1 MYKRQTQHG
10 RLDAIKG
17 LDFHVKQG
25 EVLGI
30 VGESGCGKSVT
41 SLSVMG
47 LIEPP
52 GGYEAE
58 YIKFKGKDI
67 SRISREE
74 RRKLRGSGMAMIFQ
88 EPLTSLNPLL
98 TVCLLYTSRC
108 V

>member
-1 MYKRQTQHG
+1 MTILDEKYILDVKGLNVYFKTQHG

-52 GGYEAE
+52 AATRPSISNSRARTFPESPGRNDGSYAEAVW
-58 YIKFKGKDI
+58 
-67 SRISREE
+67 R
-74 RRKLRGSGMAMIFQ
+74 
-88 EPLTSLNPLL
+88 
-98 TVCLLYTSRC
+98 
-108 V
+108 